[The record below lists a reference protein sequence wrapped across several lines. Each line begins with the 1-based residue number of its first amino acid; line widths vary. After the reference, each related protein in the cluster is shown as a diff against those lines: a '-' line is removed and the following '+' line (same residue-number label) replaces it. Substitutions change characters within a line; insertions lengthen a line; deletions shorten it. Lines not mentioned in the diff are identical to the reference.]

1 MAYQAILRVYA
12 VLFACTLTGVV
23 FRRYWLDADDPYKCR
38 ALMTRGH
45 WLDPFKKWQPPG
57 CLMHQYT
64 EKDIRACLNGQRIVY
79 IGDSTARQLFWA
91 TAKKLNATGA
101 NAYRQEVDKHEDLAF
116 EDVHFIWDPFFNSS
130 SLRTELL
137 SSLDGN
143 IPEDADPT
151 ETAGL
156 ITLGGG
162 LWYARHFQS
171 DWLDRYRDALDY
183 VAPLLDAGKG
193 IPSLIHPPRSG
204 KGRNDHHVYM
214 TPIQVPLYDVLSPP
228 RASTITPTKIISMN
242 EYLFNLSTTKGIR
255 VPWSH
260 SLMTWESE
268 GAYEESGLHVIEDVA
283 AGKVDVLLNARC
295 NTQMTYLQGY
305 PFDKTCCS
313 TYENQHPLRTH
324 FYLALVFIPSL
335 IIGFRS
341 YGTITQKP
349 FRGFRQLGGR
359 PSVSGLPTID
369 LFKAFAVLSVV
380 LTYCALADRTQLFDK
395 TQKHFKYLEF
405 FGLCAVVLVLGLLSV
420 RPTLDKKPPA
430 CDALS
435 RPQSAE
441 PPFLSRDQSDEWKG
455 LMQFII
461 LIYHYTGASSV
472 LGIYQVIRIL
482 VASYLFLSGFGH
494 TVFFYRKQNYSMS
507 RCASVLVRY
516 NLLSCVL
523 PYIMDTDYLFYY
535 FAPLVSFWYLVVYL
549 TMHIR
554 SSKNSSMPFLLSKIG
569 VSAVIVTLL
578 ARAPILFEGT
588 FLLLKHTCN
597 IHWNVKEWQFRLQ
610 LDCYIVY
617 GGMVAAIVYCE
628 VSDIL
633 RGQSFPQNTLSV
645 IIRRHWN
652 KIRSVSVAVALII
665 FPGFWYFVQ
674 QFSDKVT
681 YNRWVPFV
689 SLFPILAFVVLRN
702 CNRHLRNYYSWVFAW
717 LGKCS
722 LETFTLQFHIW
733 LAADT
738 KGLLS
743 LGVFGRKATHIDGR
757 YHDLVILT
765 GVFLWLSWMT
775 ADATTTITNWIIDP
789 RQQPVQEI
797 KLTPLTVAND
807 VGLDAFAD
815 GLIGER
821 IRPGAFSRHLK
832 KWYELWMGK
841 LEFRLASIVLI
852 MWILN
857 MV

>member
-1 MAYQAILRVYA
+1 MTSQTILRVHA
-12 VLFACTLTGVV
+12 LLLACTLIGVV

-38 ALMTRGH
+38 ALMTRGY
-45 WLDPFKKWQPPG
+45 WMDPFKKWQPPG

-64 EKDIRACLNGQRIVY
+64 AKDIRTCLNGQRIVY

-101 NAYRQEVDKHEDLAF
+101 KAYMQEVDKHEDLVF
-116 EDVHFIWDPFFNSS
+116 EDVRFVWDPFLNSS
-130 SLRTELL
+130 NSRAELL
-137 SSLDGN
+137 SSLDG
-143 IPEDADPT
+143 IPEHTDHT
-151 ETAGL
+151 KTAGL
-156 ITLGGG
+156 IAVGGG

-171 DWLDRYRDALDY
+171 DWLDRYRDALDH
-183 VAPLLDAGKG
+183 VAPLLDARRRSPPLNRP
-193 IPSLIHPPRSG
+193 PSNEQ
-204 KGRNDHHVYM
+204 GREDHHVFM
-214 TPIQVPLYDVLSPP
+214 TPIQVPLYNALSPP
-228 RASTITPTKIISMN
+228 RASTITPTKINSMN
-242 EYLFNLSTTKGIR
+242 GYLFNLSTTRGIR
-255 VPWSH
+255 VPWSY

-268 GAYEESGLHVIEDVA
+268 DAYEESGLHVIEDVA
-283 AGKVDVLLNARC
+283 VGKVDVLLNARC
-295 NTQMTYLQGY
+295 NTKMTYTQGY
-305 PFDKTCCS
+305 PFNKTCCS
-313 TYENQHPLRTH
+313 TYGNPHPWRAH
-324 FYLALVFIPSL
+324 FCLALAFIPSL

-341 YGTITQKP
+341 YGTIISKL
-349 FRGFRQLGGR
+349 FGGFRQLGGR
-359 PSVSGLPTID
+359 HSLSRPPAID
-369 LFKAFAVLSVV
+369 RFKASAVLSAV

-395 TQKHFKYLEF
+395 TQKHFEYSEF
-405 FGLCAVVLVLGLLSV
+405 CGLCAVVLLLGLLSL
-420 RPTLDKKPPA
+420 RPSVDKEPPA
-430 CDALS
+430 CDASS

-455 LMQFII
+455 WMQFII

-507 RCASVLVRY
+507 RCVSVLVRY

-549 TMHIR
+549 TMRIR
-554 SSKNSSMPFLLSKIG
+554 SSRNSSLPFLLSKIG
-569 VSAVIVTLL
+569 VSVMIVTLL

-588 FLLLKHTCN
+588 FLLLQHTCN

-617 GGMVAAIVYCE
+617 GGMMAAIIYCE

-633 RGQSFPQNTLSV
+633 RGQSFLQNTFSV
-645 IIRRHWN
+645 TIRRHWN

-665 FPGFWYFVQ
+665 LPGFWYFVQ

-702 CNRHLRNYYSWVFAW
+702 CNRHFRNYYSWVFAW
-717 LGKCS
+717 LGRCS

-743 LGVFGRKATHIDGR
+743 LGIFGRKATHIDGR

-775 ADATTTITNWIIDP
+775 ANASTTITNWIIDP
-789 RQQPVQEI
+789 RQPPLQEI

-807 VGLDAFAD
+807 VEVDAFAN
-815 GLIGER
+815 GLNWGR
-821 IRPGAFSRHLK
+821 TRLGAFSRHLK
-832 KWYELWMGK
+832 KWRELWMGK
-841 LEFRLASIVLI
+841 LEIRLASIALI

-857 MV
+857 RV